1 MIIVSTIVSSF
12 NQSWILARSTYL
24 DRKASLEKKRNFYT
38 ACWLITCF
46 FRGMCMSNH
55 LLFSCA
61 LKYAARLCI
70 FTLSSTM
77 VPYSAF
83 SSFFIFFHLFS
94 SFFQFFSCS
103 IVYLIRF
110 FWLLISSPRSFSR
123 LKFPRICYDFL
134 LVFGSFFPSCR
145 EGGTH

>member
-1 MIIVSTIVSSF
+1 
-12 NQSWILARSTYL
+12 
-24 DRKASLEKKRNFYT
+24 
-38 ACWLITCF
+38 
-46 FRGMCMSNH
+46 MSNH

-83 SSFFIFFHLFS
+83 FIFFHLFS

-110 FWLLISSPRSFSR
+110 FLAPYFLAPVFLSAEVSQDLL
-123 LKFPRICYDFL
+123 
-134 LVFGSFFPSCR
+134 
-145 EGGTH
+145 

>member
-83 SSFFIFFHLFS
+83 FIFFHLFS
-94 SFFQFFSCS
+94 SFFIFFS
-103 IVYLIRF
+103 IF
-110 FWLLISSPRSFSR
+110 FLFDCIFDSFFFGS
-123 LKFPRICYDFL
+123 LFPRPGL
-134 LVFGSFFPSCR
+134 SLG
-145 EGGTH
+145 